1 MLRRVWLTWLLA
13 TSVLPLSGCG
23 LYSSSS
29 GRVDETIRQVAIPYL
44 ENQSPEPNIEIEL
57 TEAII
62 DALQDDNTLKV
73 VDENSAQSILSG
85 RVVQYRLKE
94 AFAQDQ
100 RVNEYQIQIMVELA
114 FTVRA
119 TGAKIFEKKRLT
131 GTGNYILND
140 PDGRDETTARQEA
153 AAEIVRE
160 VLALIVE
167 DW

>member
-1 MLRRVWLTWLLA
+1 MRWKIWLAGVLLIGLL
-13 TSVLPLSGCG
+13 VLNGCG
-23 LYSSSS
+23 VYSSSS

-44 ENQSPEPNIEIEL
+44 DNQSPEPNIEIEL

-73 VDENSAQSILSG
+73 VDESSAQSILSG

-100 RVNEYQIQIMVELA
+100 RVNEYQVQIMVELA

-119 TGAKIFEKKRLT
+119 TGEKIFEKKRLT

-140 PDGRDETTARQEA
+140 PDGRDETSARQEA
-153 AAEIVRE
+153 ATEIVRE